1 MREGW
6 VIKNV
11 MMEFR
16 NESTK
21 QFSSLTVREGLY
33 QMKKVHTSM
42 YLVSIMILLVY
53 SNIFAGKKD
62 TLILDEWATVKT
74 LVGKAEVR
82 SSESGKWR
90 EAQVGM
96 RIKMEWDVRT
106 HLESSLELLFPS
118 KTLIK
123 MGENSTI
130 SLSTLFND
138 KDSTNAKSKIEVT
151 SENDSINVITITD
164 KKSKE
169 E

>member
-1 MREGW
+1 MN
-6 VIKNV
+6 K
-11 MMEFR
+11 F
-16 NESTK
+16 
-21 QFSSLTVREGLY
+21 
-33 QMKKVHTSM
+33 
-42 YLVSIMILLVY
+42 YLLIAIIFLLFI
-53 SNIFAGKKD
+53 SAFAGKKD
-62 TLILDEWATVKT
+62 TLILDEWATVKS

-90 EAQVGM
+90 EAHVGM

-130 SLSTLFND
+130 SLSTLLND

-151 SENDSINVITITD
+151 FENDSVNVITITD
-164 KKSKE
+164 EKSKE

>member
-1 MREGW
+1 
-6 VIKNV
+6 
-11 MMEFR
+11 MEKIMNKF
-16 NESTK
+16 
-21 QFSSLTVREGLY
+21 
-33 QMKKVHTSM
+33 
-42 YLVSIMILLVY
+42 YLLIAIIFLLFI
-53 SNIFAGKKD
+53 SAFAGKKD
-62 TLILDEWATVKT
+62 TLILDEWATVKS

-90 EAQVGM
+90 EAHVGM

-130 SLSTLFND
+130 SLSTLLND

-151 SENDSINVITITD
+151 FENDSVNVITITD
-164 KKSKE
+164 EKSKE

>member
-1 MREGW
+1 MN
-6 VIKNV
+6 K
-11 MMEFR
+11 F
-16 NESTK
+16 
-21 QFSSLTVREGLY
+21 
-33 QMKKVHTSM
+33 
-42 YLVSIMILLVY
+42 YLLIAIIFLLFI
-53 SNIFAGKKD
+53 SAFAGKKD
-62 TLILDEWATVKT
+62 TLILDEWATVKS

-90 EAQVGM
+90 EARVGM

-106 HLESSLELLFPS
+106 HLESSLELVFPS
-118 KTLIK
+118 KTMIK

-164 KKSKE
+164 KEGKSQKN
-169 E
+169 

>member
-1 MREGW
+1 
-6 VIKNV
+6 
-11 MMEFR
+11 
-16 NESTK
+16 
-21 QFSSLTVREGLY
+21 
-33 QMKKVHTSM
+33 MKLQQQKFYFT
-42 YLVSIMILLVY
+42 LLLILLSY
-53 SNIFAGKKD
+53 LAAFAGKKD

-106 HLESSLELLFPS
+106 HLESSLELVFPS
-118 KTLIK
+118 KTVIK

-151 SENDSINVITITD
+151 SENDSMNVITITD

>member
-1 MREGW
+1 MN
-6 VIKNV
+6 K
-11 MMEFR
+11 F
-16 NESTK
+16 
-21 QFSSLTVREGLY
+21 
-33 QMKKVHTSM
+33 
-42 YLVSIMILLVY
+42 YLLIAIIFLLFI
-53 SNIFAGKKD
+53 SAFAGKKD
-62 TLILDEWATVKT
+62 TLILDEWATVKS

-90 EAQVGM
+90 EARVGM

-106 HLESSLELLFPS
+106 HLESSLELVFPS
-118 KTLIK
+118 KTMIK

-151 SENDSINVITITD
+151 SENDSINVITITEE
-164 KKSKE
+164 KSKE